1 MTYQRTIVEM
11 GTPAE
16 LAYAVEELMR
26 EQYRTLDHLDLTT
39 FRREV
44 RLAMRTIAEIRA
56 LAKSGDAL
64 GIMLMSSYR
73 IPPDHAGRPERPVRR
88 HLTR

>member
-1 MTYQRTIVEM
+1 MTYRRTIVEM
-11 GTPAE
+11 GAPAE

-26 EQYRTLDHLDLTT
+26 DQYRTLDHLDRTT

-44 RLAMRTIAEIRA
+44 RLAMHTIAEIQA

-73 IPPDHAGRPERPVRR
+73 IPPVHAGRS
-88 HLTR
+88 